1 MQESSTSVFLRV
13 LCGKGFPMSAMT
25 AMTRDDRDL
34 PLQCLAMKAVIA
46 ETYGGPEVLE
56 LADVPAPQVG
66 PNGVLVRVHAS
77 SVNPVDWKLRKG
89 MLSGMWKL
97 RFPVIWGC
105 DLSGVVEQVGNAVTF
120 FKPGD
125 DVYGCKH
132 GKVAQT
138 YRGAYA
144 EYVVAPESTLARK
157 PASLRHEEAAAI
169 PLASLTAWQ
178 ALVEMGG
185 LQAGQRV
192 LVHAAAGGVGVF
204 AVQIA
209 KALGAHVAATA
220 SARNH
225 DFLRELGADEVIDYA
240 KDKIEDRLS
249 GYDIV
254 LDGVGQSVWSSSF
267 KVLKRGGRLLTLTA
281 PVPDKPSG
289 SLRFFATAAAGMA
302 PAMIR
307 ATFTGK
313 KFAMVSIKPRGGDLE
328 KINSLIEA
336 GKLRPVIEKVFPLE
350 QIADAH
356 RLSETGHVRGKIVL
370 KIAG

>member
-1 MQESSTSVFLRV
+1 
-13 LCGKGFPMSAMT
+13 
-25 AMTRDDRDL
+25 
-34 PLQCLAMKAVIA
+34 MKAVIA

-56 LADVPAPQVG
+56 LADVDKPQLG
-66 PNGVLVRVHAS
+66 PNGVLVRVYAS

-89 MLSGMWKL
+89 MLSGLWKL

-105 DLSGVVEQVGNAVTF
+105 DLSGVVEQVGTAVTF

-125 DVYGCKH
+125 EVYGCKH

-144 EYVVAPESTLARK
+144 EYVVAPENTLARK
-157 PASLRHEEAAAI
+157 PARLSHEEAAAI
-169 PLASLTAWQ
+169 PLAALAAWQ
-178 ALVEMGG
+178 ALVDMGG
-185 LQAGQRV
+185 LQASQRV

-240 KDKIEDRLS
+240 NEKIEDKLS
-249 GYDIV
+249 GCNIV
-254 LDGVGQSVWSSSF
+254 LDGVGQSVWRSSF
-267 KVLKRGGRLLTLTA
+267 RVLKRGGRLLTLTP
-281 PVPDKPSG
+281 PVPEEPSG
-289 SLRFFATAAAGMA
+289 KVRFYATAVAGMA

-307 ATFTGK
+307 AAFTGK
-313 KFAMVSIKPRGGDLE
+313 KFALVSIKPRGGDLE

-336 GKLRPVIEKVFPLE
+336 GKLHPVIERVFPLE
-350 QIADAH
+350 EIADAH
-356 RLSETGHVRGKIVL
+356 RLSEAGHVRGKIV
-370 KIAG
+370 IRISN